1 MRLLGPQLRRLRREE
16 GGFTL
21 IELTATMAVL
31 GIFLAAVALVL
42 GGAIRN
48 SSAVEDQASSQ
59 AETRP
64 AVDGLA
70 SELRQAYSDS
80 TLPNTPY
87 AIQTWTGTTLT
98 FYTPDRVT
106 PFHMR
111 LVSYRLS
118 GGELQR
124 AVATSSNTGSGP
136 WSGVAAGNLSA
147 YRTQVRSV
155 TNATL
160 FTYWQSDGV
169 TAATTL
175 ANLAFVRIKVTVS
188 PRGSQGRTSSYIVN
202 ASLRT

>member
-1 MRLLGPQLRRLRREE
+1 MRRSITQRLRREDS
-16 GGFTL
+16 GFTL
-21 IELTATMAVL
+21 IELTTTMAVF

-64 AVDGLA
+64 AVDALA
-70 SELRQAYSDS
+70 GELRQGYSDS
-80 TLPNTPY
+80 TLPNYPY
-87 AIQTWTGTTLT
+87 AIQTWNGTTLT
-98 FYTPDRVT
+98 FYTPDRQS
-106 PFHMR
+106 PYHML

-118 GGELQR
+118 GGQLQR
-124 AVATSSNTGSGP
+124 AVATSTNTASGP
-136 WSGVAAGNLSA
+136 WSGVAAADLSA
-147 YRTQVRSV
+147 YRTLARSV
-155 TNATL
+155 TNSTL
-160 FTYWQSDGV
+160 FTYWQNDGT

-175 ANLAFVRIKVTVS
+175 ANLAFVRITVTVS